1 MAHSSPP
8 SIRGQGLNPAW
19 TVEDK
24 HKTGRGTTLSP
35 LEILLLK
42 IAAGFYLGAFLLF
55 LLDILSGREK
65 ASPWAGVTA
74 GVGGVL
80 LHTLSLFILF
90 TSRGHITLNTLREA
104 VSFFSWSLVVVFL
117 FLEHQRKA
125 HILGVLIFPVSFL
138 SVLFVLGFRSS
149 SSLMEGST
157 SSILVSLHSI
167 LIDLGLAS
175 AALAFFVSTF
185 YLLLDFFLKKK
196 IFNPF
201 FDRLPSLEFLD
212 RLNREFNG
220 LGFLFLT
227 LGLVFVMIWS
237 YRTYNMIWPWGKR
250 GSWTLV
256 VWFLYLAIVL
266 LWRRGR
272 FRGKQAAYVSVAGFF
287 LFALTI
293 LAINL
298 YMGRGHSVF

>member
-8 SIRGQGLNPAW
+8 SNHGQGLLPRAP
-19 TVEDK
+19 EDETK
-24 HKTGRGTTLSP
+24 QEGSITLSP

-42 IAAGFYLGAFLLF
+42 IAAGFYLGAFVFF
-55 LLDILSGREK
+55 LADILSGKGK
-65 ASPWAGVTA
+65 AIPWAGVTA

-125 HILGVLIFPVSFL
+125 HILGILVFPVSFL
-138 SVLFVLGFRSS
+138 SVLFVLDLKSG
-149 SSLMEGST
+149 SSLMTGST
-157 SSILVSLHSI
+157 TSILVSLHSI
-167 LIDLGLAS
+167 LIDLGLSS
-175 AALAFFVSTF
+175 AALAFFVSSF
-185 YLLLDFFLKKK
+185 YLLLDFFLKRK
-196 IFNPF
+196 IFNPV

-237 YRTYNMIWPWGKR
+237 YRTYNLIWPWGKR

-272 FRGKQAAYVSVAGFF
+272 FRGKQAAYVSIAGFF
-287 LFALTI
+287 LFAVTI

-298 YMGRGHSVF
+298 YIGGGHSVF